1 MARPGKELPVPPLRV
16 APAVLKDR
24 IRAPAG
30 QPVHGDRRR
39 PPLHR
44 VPGDAGPGGARIL
57 EAAEWAACS
66 DTPGDLAD
74 DPGRIEDCLAPAGPA
89 PDPQPASSATE
100 KPLNA

>member
-1 MARPGKELPVPPLRV
+1 VRDGQAGEGAAGASAACRARLQ
-16 APAVLKDR
+16 DR

-57 EAAEWAACS
+57 EAAEWAACCG
-66 DTPGDLAD
+66 TPGDLAD
-74 DPGRIEDCLAPAGPA
+74 DPGLIADCLVPASQDPA
-89 PDPQPASSATE
+89 PQRGVSAT
-100 KPLNA
+100 